1 MTQAISSSNLP
12 PSPSF
17 LSDHPDV
24 KSVMD
29 HIFAFSP
36 NRDTLGGTAYLI
48 LEEGGN
54 ILIDAPPWSETIQE
68 LLTQCGGIQWLAFTH
83 RGAMGN
89 PSNIQHIKDS
99 FQCDVLVQE
108 QEAYLLPDLDVIT
121 FQDTVQL
128 SPTTQMFWT
137 PGHTPGSSCLYH
149 HITEGKHATPGVL
162 FTGRHL
168 LPNTQ
173 GQIQPLRVAKT
184 FHWFRQLNSIQHLKD
199 SFTADSLEIC
209 CPGANTGF
217 LRGKRYVPDLYNQLM
232 TLDLDALKAASP
244 GM

>member
-1 MTQAISSSNLP
+1 MTQAISSSNVP

-17 LSDHPDV
+17 LSDHPDL
-24 KSVMD
+24 KPVMNN
-29 HIFAFSP
+29 IFAFSP
-36 NRDTLGGTAYLI
+36 NRETLGGTAYLL
-48 LEEGGN
+48 LEESGN
-54 ILIDAPPWSETIQE
+54 IVIDAPSWNDSIQD
-68 LLTQCGGIQWLAFTH
+68 LLAQCGGIKWIAFTH

-89 PSNIQHIKDS
+89 PSYIQHIKDS

-108 QEAYLLPDLDVIT
+108 QEAYLLPDLEVTT
-121 FQDTVQL
+121 FQNTFQL
-128 SPTTQMFWT
+128 SPTSQMLWT
-137 PGHTPGSSCLYH
+137 PGHTPGSSCLHH
-149 HITEGKHATPGVL
+149 HIANGEHANPGVL

-173 GQIQPLRVAKT
+173 GNIQPLRVAKT

-199 SFTADSLEIC
+199 VFTANTLEIC

-217 LRGKRYVPDLYNQLM
+217 LRGQTYVPNCYHQLM
-232 TLDLDALKAASP
+232 ALDLSVLKAASP